1 MICVLIYAI
10 AFFIGGEY
18 INKRILLISLF
29 LIFFICVQ
37 SAAAVSDVDYTS
49 IHSQNLLTSDSGSNL
64 DDSSSG
70 LSSKEIYSKELSL
83 SDSSIGHDNGL
94 GESSSS
100 NDSQDLDLSN
110 STDSLDE
117 NSNSSSDISDS
128 SATKDISN
136 GNGTDLNSTNE
147 TNVIQKPQLI
157 VIPDNSSLNSAY
169 IQKIIDNATPGST
182 IQFAGSFYKNLN
194 LKINKPLNIISKSGT
209 VINMTYS
216 LPVFTI
222 LKGGSGTNISGFTA
236 NIADSFVEAKDVS
249 NIGISKNKIFTKR
262 TAIILENVYDSK
274 INNNQFL
281 RFNTAID
288 ISKSGGI
295 VISKNNITP
304 DSSGNIGINL
314 KDIDNKNKI
323 SILNNRII
331 GFNSRIESTG
341 IYFGTNARNV
351 LIQGNAINNWYT
363 AIDFPNSFSNVSII
377 NNTIRDNGDGLLINN
392 GVSNFTFRQ
401 NLVTNNGR
409 YGILFDYDFT
419 GVKGN
424 LSIEKNYFSDNGHLD
439 MKSAGQYT
447 VTVGENFAARRCV
460 KILMSKGYS
469 IKTRQNGNSYVFTIV
484 DKNGRYV
491 GGLPNFNSKISING
505 VNYNVFFVDSM
516 AYLEAGNG
524 TGEGDAVLDV
534 GEDKRS
540 LNDWG
545 ETQTVNSDDMRYYK
559 DYYQQLID
567 ALMGNQDSDDDSQDD
582 EQNAKYENGT
592 GSAYSNGN
600 GGGDSGISDGS
611 SSVSSSGNS
620 AGSSGSSSVSPSS
633 ASAGG
638 ASPSASESV
647 TAKSLSLDEE
657 TFRVAGV
664 GGLVFLIICVIGLY
678 YREDIMD
685 MIKE

>member
-249 NIGISKNKIFTKR
+249 NIGISKNKIFTKW

-288 ISKSGGI
+288 ISKSRGI

-409 YGILFDYDFT
+409 CGILFDYDFT

-447 VTVGENFAARRCV
+447 VTVGENFAARRCA

-559 DYYQQLID
+559 DYYQQMID